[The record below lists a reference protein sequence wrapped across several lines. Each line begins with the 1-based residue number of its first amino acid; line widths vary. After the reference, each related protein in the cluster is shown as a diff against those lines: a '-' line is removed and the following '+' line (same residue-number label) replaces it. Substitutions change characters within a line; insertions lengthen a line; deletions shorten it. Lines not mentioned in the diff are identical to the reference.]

1 MEREK
6 LKTYFDYFL
15 PREVVGP
22 VIIVF
27 SLEGVI
33 SGLFELYVPKESAT
47 AAWGLIFLL
56 SIILVGYWGKI
67 DEEGREELE
76 ERIDEIESE

>member
-1 MEREK
+1 MRDR
-6 LKTYFDYFL
+6 LKIYLDHFL

-33 SGLFELYVPKESAT
+33 SGLFELYVPQEYAT
-47 AAWGLIFLL
+47 LAWGFIFLT
-56 SIILVGYWGKI
+56 SVWVVAKWGTSGKN
-67 DEEGREELE
+67 ELELE
-76 ERIDEIESE
+76 ERIEGVE

>member
-1 MEREK
+1 MERKK
-6 LKTYFDYFL
+6 LKAYFDYFL

-33 SGLFELYVPKESAT
+33 SGLFDLYVPQSSAT
-47 AAWGLIFLL
+47 IGWGLIFVL
-56 SIILVGYWGKI
+56 SIILVGYWGRI
-67 DEEGREELE
+67 DEKGLEELE
-76 ERIDEIESE
+76 ERIEDMD

>member
-1 MEREK
+1 MMEREK
-6 LKTYFDYFL
+6 LKAYFDYFL

-33 SGLFELYVPKESAT
+33 SGLFEMYIPQSSAT
-47 AAWGLIFLL
+47 VGWTLIFLL
-56 SIILVGYWGKI
+56 SIVLVGYWGKI
-67 DEEGREELE
+67 DEKGREELE
-76 ERIDEIESE
+76 ERIEEMD